1 MSEEDDLFGGEE
13 ESEDE
18 DFDFDS
24 SFEEPEEDTEDLRD
38 NL

>member
-1 MSEEDDLFGGEE
+1 MSEEDDLFGCEE

>member
-13 ESEDE
+13 ELEDE